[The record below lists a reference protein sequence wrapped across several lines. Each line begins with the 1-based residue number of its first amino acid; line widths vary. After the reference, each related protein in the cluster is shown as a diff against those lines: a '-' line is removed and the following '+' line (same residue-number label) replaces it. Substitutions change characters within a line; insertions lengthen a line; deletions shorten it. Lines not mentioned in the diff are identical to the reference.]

1 MHTTTSLSSHFTWP
15 LNCKLSVDSFLFKI
29 AFLHLKINKRN
40 KISPT
45 LLPRRN
51 FHFTSYLWGRK
62 HRKFLAENFPS
73 NMAYQFSLGLTL
85 TPQRDD
91 GHVTLQLVNFPSI
104 KNICQWVDWVRL
116 KKFNMAAFPRVLP
129 KNLAMNSLCD
139 FGRKIPQRFSSFCFR
154 DRSLY
159 NYRPRDQ
166 SWLVRRSWAR
176 GNMSCATPSLTT

>member
-73 NMAYQFSLGLTL
+73 NMAYQFSLGLSL

-91 GHVTLQLVNFPSI
+91 GHVRVKERNYAPIGQFPINQKYLSVSRLGQIEKVQYGGLPSSI
-104 KNICQWVDWVRL
+104 TEE
-116 KKFNMAAFPRVLP
+116 
-129 KNLAMNSLCD
+129 
-139 FGRKIPQRFSSFCFR
+139 
-154 DRSLY
+154 
-159 NYRPRDQ
+159 
-166 SWLVRRSWAR
+166 
-176 GNMSCATPSLTT
+176 SCYEFIVWFWT

>member
-1 MHTTTSLSSHFTWP
+1 
-15 LNCKLSVDSFLFKI
+15 
-29 AFLHLKINKRN
+29 
-40 KISPT
+40 
-45 LLPRRN
+45 
-51 FHFTSYLWGRK
+51 
-62 HRKFLAENFPS
+62 
-73 NMAYQFSLGLTL
+73 MAYQFSLGLSL

-91 GHVTLQLVNFPSI
+91 GHVRVKERNYAPIGQFPINQKYLS
-104 KNICQWVDWVRL
+104 VSRL
-116 KKFNMAAFPRVLP
+116 GQIEKVQCGGLRVLLP

-166 SWLVRRSWAR
+166 SWLVRLSWAR